1 MWGFSLF
8 LYIYHYTCLLMKKII
23 LTESQFYRLINEND
37 IIELDYNSFL
47 NDENLESLRK
57 AINSNKVI
65 SVAYVK
71 KDGTV
76 RHMAIKKNLSSYI
89 PSDKEKT
96 EKQMNL
102 QQNNNVKSVIDINVY
117 KKKLREFNGDKALA
131 AKQSWRMINLQNVLG
146 FLVGGNFIDLRQE
159 NDILQRFG
167 QEIYDQLTKGMMRSM
182 EQDNNQI
189 EQELAEWQ

>member
-1 MWGFSLF
+1 
-8 LYIYHYTCLLMKKII
+8 MKKLII
-23 LTESQFYRLINEND
+23 TESQFYRLINESD
-37 IIELDYNSFL
+37 VIDELDYNSFL
-47 NDENLESLRK
+47 NDDNLESLRK

-131 AKQSWRMINLQNVLG
+131 AKESWRMINLQNVLG

-159 NDILQRFG
+159 NNILQRFG
-167 QEIYDQLTKGMMRSM
+167 QEIHDQLTKGMMRSM

>member
-1 MWGFSLF
+1 
-8 LYIYHYTCLLMKKII
+8 MKKII
-23 LTESQFYRLINEND
+23 ITESQFYKLVNESGVID
-37 IIELDYNSFL
+37 ELDYNSFQ

-57 AINSNKVI
+57 AINHNKVI

-96 EKQMNL
+96 EKQINL
-102 QQNNNVKSVIDINVY
+102 QQNNNIKSVIDINIY
-117 KKKLREFNGDKALA
+117 KKKLREFNGDKAQA

-146 FLVGGNFIDLRQE
+146 FLVGGRFIDLREE
-159 NDILQRFG
+159 NNILERFG
-167 QEIYDQLTKGMMRSM
+167 QQIYDQLTKGMMRSM

-189 EQELAEWQ
+189 EQELAEWG